1 VDAAPDTN
9 PSLIRLRF
17 TLCHD
22 GTSMGGRKERRHV
35 RFLLTAGPPIQ
46 GGKGYTAT
54 LSVPF
59 RLFKLHYLYGFDGQV
74 EIVEGSKP

>member
-1 VDAAPDTN
+1 
-9 PSLIRLRF
+9 
-17 TLCHD
+17 
-22 GTSMGGRKERRHV
+22 MGGRKERRHV